1 MTPEAEEGW
10 RLKSRGDLLSF
21 TRWMFKARK
30 GAKWELAPSHHYALS
45 AALMRVYAGKTKR
58 LIINMPPRYSKTEF
72 VENFIAWSLGQYPDC
87 EFIYTSYSARLAAKS
102 SWDCREIVNHPEY
115 KAVFPGTRLRDDS
128 AAKDEWRTTAG
139 GLVYAAGSGGTIT
152 GYGAGKMRPGFG
164 GCFSYET
171 KVWTEK
177 GMEKIGDIVK
187 NKMRLNVWSFDYA
200 GKMVL
205 RPVTGWHENPGNSIY
220 KIRFSDGA
228 EVECTACHR
237 FWTTNRGWVRA
248 DSLRKDDRL
257 PRVES
262 GVESLDNI
270 RVNPEARRKGLDSVP
285 VFSPRAGS
293 TSGLRN
299 IGHLSCELRSVVGV
313 DTAMG
318 GDIIPT
324 RDGLPCLAA
333 PDLIHDKRRDS
344 VSLGKDNG
352 RNADRV
358 VNAESRF
365 IIEDGTRV
373 GLSLAESSVHL
384 AVIDVL
390 GASIVPEVGEDV
402 IRGVSVTVADVHSCR
417 TLSNKSQHY
426 KGVDRSVFDFAP
438 DRQRNS
444 DMTGRVSGPLQ
455 DAASNPASFANASID
470 NACRLPSDAP
480 EVADRVDPFISGD
493 RFPVLIKFVRHD
505 PSVFCLTVE
514 EYHNF
519 TVEQGLVVKNC
530 IVVDDPHKADEA
542 TSDVMRANVIDWFQ
556 NTLESRLN
564 SPDTPIIVIMQR
576 LHEGDLSGWLLRG
589 GNGEKWDALIL
600 PAIRE
605 DGSALWP
612 YKHNLERLRQ
622 MEQAAPYH
630 FAGQYLQRPAP
641 LEGGVIKP
649 DRMTILEAIPAGTRF
664 VRGWDLAATEK
675 KSGNDPDWTVGAKLG
690 QMPDGRWII
699 ADITRL
705 QGGPE
710 DVEAAIKSAAVR
722 DGTSCIISIPQ
733 DPGQAGKAQAKR
745 FSAMLGGWT
754 ANTSPESGDKV
765 TRAQPFAA
773 QVNVGNVCLL
783 KAPWNDA
790 LIAEMR
796 LFPNATHDD
805 QIDACSRAFVEITQ
819 GGGGLLDHY
828 RQMAEAAKSQN
839 S

>member
-21 TRWMFKARK
+21 TRWMFKVRK

-164 GCFSYET
+164 G
-171 KVWTEK
+171 
-177 GMEKIGDIVK
+177 
-187 NKMRLNVWSFDYA
+187 
-200 GKMVL
+200 
-205 RPVTGWHENPGNSIY
+205 
-220 KIRFSDGA
+220 
-228 EVECTACHR
+228 
-237 FWTTNRGWVRA
+237 
-248 DSLRKDDRL
+248 
-257 PRVES
+257 
-262 GVESLDNI
+262 
-270 RVNPEARRKGLDSVP
+270 
-285 VFSPRAGS
+285 
-293 TSGLRN
+293 
-299 IGHLSCELRSVVGV
+299 
-313 DTAMG
+313 
-318 GDIIPT
+318 
-324 RDGLPCLAA
+324 
-333 PDLIHDKRRDS
+333 
-344 VSLGKDNG
+344 
-352 RNADRV
+352 
-358 VNAESRF
+358 
-365 IIEDGTRV
+365 
-373 GLSLAESSVHL
+373 
-384 AVIDVL
+384 
-390 GASIVPEVGEDV
+390 
-402 IRGVSVTVADVHSCR
+402 
-417 TLSNKSQHY
+417 
-426 KGVDRSVFDFAP
+426 
-438 DRQRNS
+438 
-444 DMTGRVSGPLQ
+444 
-455 DAASNPASFANASID
+455 
-470 NACRLPSDAP
+470 
-480 EVADRVDPFISGD
+480 
-493 RFPVLIKFVRHD
+493 
-505 PSVFCLTVE
+505 
-514 EYHNF
+514 
-519 TVEQGLVVKNC
+519 C